1 MQVKQG
7 LTCWFWVCD
16 APQFKE
22 KVIVIAGGG
31 DAGLTEALYLARIA
45 AEINVIEELPELTA
59 SRILQERV
67 LANSK
72 INVRC
77 GTKIEGIKGNGQ
89 VQELAIMNL
98 LGNEKMKLEVG
109 GVLVR
114 IGLVPNTS
122 YLKDLLSLS
131 EDGFILVNEAMETS
145 VSGIFAAG
153 DIRYGSA
160 RQIATAVGDG
170 VTAALSAGKLIGL
183 KN

>member
-1 MQVKQG
+1 
-7 LTCWFWVCD
+7 
-16 APQFKE
+16 
-22 KVIVIAGGG
+22 
-31 DAGLTEALYLARIA
+31 
-45 AEINVIEELPELTA
+45 
-59 SRILQERV
+59 
-67 LANSK
+67 
-72 INVRC
+72 
-77 GTKIEGIKGNGQ
+77 
-89 VQELAIMNL
+89 MNL

-114 IGLVPNTS
+114 IGLEPNTS
-122 YLKDLLSLS
+122 YLKALLSLS